1 MITLCGSTYAKFVC
15 SIILKQPSITICC
28 SSSIELNLQAHS
40 ILESNSL
47 LILFFFFTILI
58 ISHQPFFFNKK
69 RQKKST
75 FYSRLNFFVW
85 CDDFTLWR
93 RHPESNRGSEFCRLV
108 PYRLAIAPFKLKL
121 PLSKNM
127 NSKVI
132 LEREAGLKPVTFAL
146 ARRRS
151 IN

>member
-15 SIILKQPSITICC
+15 SIILKQPSITTCC

-58 ISHQPFFFNKK
+58 ISHQPFLFNKK

-75 FYSRLNFFVW
+75 FYSRLNFSFGATILY
-85 CDDFTLWR
+85 FGALR
-93 RHPESNRGSEFCRLV
+93 QNRTADLRV
-108 PYRLAIAPFKLKL
+108 TN
-121 PLSKNM
+121 PLLYQLSYKSISICNYTIYSKNFQY
-127 NSKVI
+127 K
-132 LEREAGLKPVTFAL
+132 RLKF
-146 ARRRS
+146 
-151 IN
+151 

>member
-15 SIILKQPSITICC
+15 SIILKQPSITTCC

-58 ISHQPFFFNKK
+58 ISHQPFLFNKK

-75 FYSRLNFFVW
+75 FYSRLNFSSGATILPF
-85 CDDFTLWR
+85 
-93 RHPESNRGSEFCRLV
+93 G
-108 PYRLAIAPFKLKL
+108 AITEQVCEKIYLQIVMRFFYIIRFIIF
-121 PLSKNM
+121 
-127 NSKVI
+127 I
-132 LEREAGLKPVTFAL
+132 L
-146 ARRRS
+146 
-151 IN
+151 I